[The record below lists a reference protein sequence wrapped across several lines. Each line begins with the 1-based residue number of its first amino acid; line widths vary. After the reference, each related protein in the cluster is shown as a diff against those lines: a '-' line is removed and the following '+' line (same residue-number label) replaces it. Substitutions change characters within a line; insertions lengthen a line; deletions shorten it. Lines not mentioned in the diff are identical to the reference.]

1 MTTAKPLA
9 RYRAIEG
16 ALASGFVTAKL
27 HHAAGHDRSAS
38 EGKPQ
43 RMSVYPV
50 ESQTLTPVP
59 IGNGFTAA
67 PPVRA

>member
-27 HHAAGHDRSAS
+27 HHAAGHDQHCA
-38 EGKPQ
+38 
-43 RMSVYPV
+43 
-50 ESQTLTPVP
+50 
-59 IGNGFTAA
+59 IW
-67 PPVRA
+67 

>member
-27 HHAAGHDRSAS
+27 HHAAGHDRTSPS
-38 EGKPQ
+38 IT
-43 RMSVYPV
+43 S
-50 ESQTLTPVP
+50 L
-59 IGNGFTAA
+59 IA
-67 PPVRA
+67 PKEYGDAQNRPRGQDYDRG